1 MGLKT
6 LIAEVRETEVGDS
19 KEGRM
24 RKTRMRLLL
33 TVIIASVAWP
43 SEGAR
48 IPMVT
53 GIIYDGY
60 MQGSVSCY
68 GLNELRF
75 AGRMPAGNTAYPVGG
90 GPSGCIMG
98 FEEGKLALDAQT
110 LSGRAF
116 HWDCQ
121 GRTTWRRDAALED
134 LVDNGGV
141 VTYYGSC
148 TTQGFAPRF
157 VFRMVLALDGDLYED
172 GKYNHPVK
180 GVYWGKAA

>member
-1 MGLKT
+1 
-6 LIAEVRETEVGDS
+6 
-19 KEGRM
+19 M
-24 RKTRMRLLL
+24 RKTRMTLLL
-33 TVIIASVAWP
+33 TVMVASVTWP

-48 IPMVT
+48 IPVVT
-53 GIIYDGY
+53 GVIYDGY
-60 MQGSVSCY
+60 MQGSVSCD

-75 AGRMPAGNTAYPVGG
+75 AGRMPAGNTAYPVVG
-90 GPSGCIMG
+90 GPSGCILG
-98 FEEGKLALDAQT
+98 FEDGKLALDAQT

-116 HWDCQ
+116 HWDCL
-121 GRTTWRRDAALED
+121 GRTTWRKDTVVQDDLGDPFSVFTDLEEQ
-134 LVDNGGV
+134 LGVGHGGV

-148 TTQGFAPRF
+148 ATQGFAPRF